1 MREIYINSIQ
11 FSGRRVT
18 SLINIGGYNE
28 TIETTINCSFG
39 VDVVADRID
48 AFVCGLLYFA
58 MKGGY
63 DIVSELPISD
73 QLYYNLEYHF
83 IDAIVSANNF
93 LHRIRIKAPLVEVI
107 QNRGNRIAT
116 GISCGVDSL
125 YTVATH
131 TGSYIPQCRKIN
143 TLAYFNAGSS
153 PGNKQHSDLTK
164 GRYLHAKSFAQ
175 EYGFDFIDIET
186 NLHLVMNKYLPYSH
200 IENHTYMAL
209 FLYASSSRCYI
220 NLLLFVWLL
229 L

>member
-131 TGSYIPQCRKIN
+131 TG
-143 TLAYFNAGSS
+143 
-153 PGNKQHSDLTK
+153 
-164 GRYLHAKSFAQ
+164 
-175 EYGFDFIDIET
+175 
-186 NLHLVMNKYLPYSH
+186 
-200 IENHTYMAL
+200 
-209 FLYASSSRCYI
+209 
-220 NLLLFVWLL
+220 
-229 L
+229 